1 MERKV
6 GDDAFVAAGRHG
18 AVRADDGAD
27 GVWNTA
33 GNGFH
38 RKGHTGAVILLVL
51 RSGHIRASGSG
62 IFSSVGVSGFS
73 LQAKAAER
81 TASTQIRRFIR

>member
-1 MERKV
+1 MERKI
-6 GDDAFVAAGRHG
+6 GDNAFVAAGRHG

-27 GVWNTA
+27 GVWKTA

-51 RSGHIRASGSG
+51 RSGHIRASGTGFPSG
-62 IFSSVGVSGFS
+62 SG
-73 LQAKAAER
+73 R
-81 TASTQIRRFIR
+81 TGSRGCAG